1 MRRKRFA
8 AAAGAFLLLA
18 RCAAQGSL
26 PASPTPPPDPKGR
39 MAALERRIF
48 ELVDD
53 ERHRLDP
60 AASPLVLDSELVGV
74 AREKSADM
82 AAKNYLAHANA
93 NGQTTTTIIM
103 DEDAA
108 FEGLLGENI
117 AAQPFLKAY
126 GVDVE
131 VFAHRIVAIWVASA
145 PHREN
150 LSYPSYD
157 RTGVGAAVSGDTI
170 YVTELFAS
178 SLQSG
183 APALAPSA
191 PTTRR

>member
-1 MRRKRFA
+1 
-8 AAAGAFLLLA
+8 
-18 RCAAQGSL
+18 
-26 PASPTPPPDPKGR
+26 
-39 MAALERRIF
+39 MAALESRIF
-48 ELVDD
+48 DLVGD
-53 ERHRLDP
+53 ERHRLNP
-60 AASPLVLDSELVGV
+60 AAPPLAPDAELVGV

-82 AAKNYLAHANA
+82 AARNYVAHASP
-93 NGQTTTTIIM
+93 NGQTTAAIIM
-103 DEDAA
+103 NEDAA

-150 LSYPSYD
+150 LSDSSYN
-157 RTGVGAAVSGDTI
+157 RAGVGAAVSGETI

-178 SLQSG
+178 SLQSS
-183 APALAPSA
+183 APTLAPLAPSA
-191 PTTRR
+191 RR